1 MRWPAILLRLKVTIT
16 YSVLAATAA
25 ILVGHLGPH
34 AQWHVLLGASTNLHN
49 LGDGHVGTL
58 VASAF
63 LTDGEPNWV
72 WLGAVAFLF
81 AVAEWISGSMRF
93 LLAFAAG
100 HIGAT
105 VLVAA
110 GLFVG
115 IHADWLEDSLAVA
128 VDVGVSY
135 AAAAVA
141 GSLIGYLRGPWR
153 VLWAGGWL
161 ALVGASAIA
170 DPSFTAFG
178 HATALCIGLGLGAYF
193 LHHDAN
199 TLRDKRIDVDATESV
214 HPTSAMTSL

>member
-1 MRWPAILLRLKVTIT
+1 MRWPAILLRLKVTIA

-34 AQWHVLLGASTNLHN
+34 AQWHVLLRASTNLRN
-49 LGDGHVGTL
+49 LGDGHV
-58 VASAF
+58 
-63 LTDGEPNWV
+63 
-72 WLGAVAFLF
+72 
-81 AVAEWISGSMRF
+81 
-93 LLAFAAG
+93 
-100 HIGAT
+100 GAT

-141 GSLIGYLRGPWR
+141 GSLIRYLRGPWR

-178 HATALCIGLGLGAYF
+178 HATALCIGLTLGGYF
-193 LHHDAN
+193 LHHDAKA
-199 TLRDKRIDVDATESV
+199 LRDRYIADAATESV